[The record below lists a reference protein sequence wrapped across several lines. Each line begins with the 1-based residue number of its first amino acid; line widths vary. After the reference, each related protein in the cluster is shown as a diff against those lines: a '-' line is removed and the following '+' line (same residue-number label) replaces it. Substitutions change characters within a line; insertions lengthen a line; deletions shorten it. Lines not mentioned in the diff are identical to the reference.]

1 MEHVSGTLDGNTK
14 KLNFVGNNM
23 YTGQMVAPNLK
34 MASAT
39 YPLTVTAVG
48 DNGEVTEKIQSLT
61 VDGSGIFP
69 LRFIMAK
76 TTGEEQG
83 ELTDSAD
90 VDLDVGDTNDFEIN
104 IPVSEYD
111 TECTGYDCKIFIP
124 GTEYGGIVGDVE
136 SNTSTE
142 KVTLRGRTWRGM
154 LAYKVVEPPA
164 GQDHLILFG
173 ELNAA
178 IRTLIGDRFGGLFFV
193 PDIDTGI
200 VIKNWQVDRYVT
212 LYDALQKLVSNY
224 DRRLQ
229 IQYVQPDGLEYG
241 YVIVQAVPIKNY
253 SGQLEYSQEEG
264 VHVTVRDCRNGVNH
278 LVCVGR
284 GENQDR
290 IVLHLYV
297 QRDGSIGKTQYY
309 TGLDEISAVYDYS
322 SAEADKLEENGIKRL
337 KELQNYKKCEMTI
350 DDADL
355 EIDDI
360 IAGYDAVTD
369 TQVIKPVV
377 QKILKMQDGN
387 VTIDYRVK
395 GDE

>member
-1 MEHVSGTLDGNTK
+1 MECVSGTLDGNTK
-14 KLNFVGNNM
+14 KLNSVGNNM
-23 YTGQMVAPNLK
+23 YTGQMVAPNSK
-34 MASAT
+34 MASTT
-39 YPLTVTAVG
+39 YPLIVTAVG
-48 DNGEVTEKIQSLT
+48 DNGEVTKKIQSLT

-76 TTGEEQG
+76 PTGEEQG

-111 TECTGYDCKIFIP
+111 TERMGYDCKIFIP
-124 GTEYGGIVGDVE
+124 GTEYGGIIGDLE
-136 SNTSTE
+136 SNTRTE

-154 LAYKVVEPPA
+154 LEYKVVEPPA
-164 GQDHLILFG
+164 GQNHLILSG
-173 ELNAA
+173 ELNDM
-178 IRTLIGDRFGGLFFV
+178 IRTLIGDRFSGLFSV
-193 PDIDTGI
+193 PDVDTGI
-200 VIKNWQVDRYVT
+200 AVKSWQVDRYVT
-212 LYDALQKLVSNY
+212 LYNALQKLVSNY

-229 IQYVQPDGLEYG
+229 IQYVQPEGLEYG
-241 YVIVQAVPIKNY
+241 YVTVQAVPIKDY
-253 SGQLEYSQEEG
+253 SEQLEYSQEEG
-264 VHVTVRDCRNGVNH
+264 IHVTVRDSRNGVNH
-278 LVCVGR
+278 LVCVGQ

-322 SAEADKLEENGIKRL
+322 SAEADKLEEDGIKRL
-337 KELQNYKKCEMTI
+337 KELQNYKKSEMTI

-355 EIDDI
+355 EIGDI
-360 IAGYDAVTD
+360 VAGYDAVTN
-369 TQVIKPVV
+369 TQVIKPII

-387 VTIDYRVK
+387 ITIDYSVK

>member
-1 MEHVSGTLDGNTK
+1 MERVSGTLDGNTK
-14 KLNFVGNNM
+14 KLNSVGNNM
-23 YTGQMVAPNLK
+23 YTGQMVAPNSK
-34 MASAT
+34 MESTT
-39 YPLTVTAVG
+39 YPLIVTAVG

-76 TTGEEQG
+76 PTGEEQG

-111 TECTGYDCKIFIP
+111 TERTGYDCKIFIP
-124 GTEYGGIVGDVE
+124 GTEYGGIIGDLE

-154 LAYKVVEPPA
+154 LEYKVVEPPA
-164 GQDHLILFG
+164 GQDHLILSG
-173 ELNAA
+173 ELNDM
-178 IRTLIGDRFGGLFFV
+178 IRTLIGDRFSGLFSV
-193 PDIDTGI
+193 PDVDTGI
-200 VIKNWQVDRYVT
+200 AVKSWQVDRYVT
-212 LYDALQKLVSNY
+212 LYNALQKLVSNY

-229 IQYVQPDGLEYG
+229 IQYVQPQGLEYG
-241 YVIVQAVPIKNY
+241 YVTVQAVPIKDY
-253 SGQLEYSQEEG
+253 SEQLEYSQEEG
-264 VHVTVRDCRNGVNH
+264 IHVTVRDSRNGVNH
-278 LVCVGR
+278 LVCVGQ

-322 SAEADKLEENGIKRL
+322 SAEADKLEEDGIKRL

-355 EIDDI
+355 EIGDI
-360 IAGYDAVTD
+360 VAGYDAVTN
-369 TQVIKPVV
+369 TQVIKPII

-387 VTIDYRVK
+387 ITIDYSVK
-395 GDE
+395 GDR

>member
-1 MEHVSGTLDGNTK
+1 MECVSGTLDGNTK
-14 KLNFVGNNM
+14 KLNSVGNNM
-23 YTGQMVAPNLK
+23 YTGQMVAPNSK
-34 MASAT
+34 MASTT
-39 YPLTVTAVG
+39 YPLIVTAVG

-76 TTGEEQG
+76 PTGEEQG

-111 TECTGYDCKIFIP
+111 TERMGYDCKIFIP
-124 GTEYGGIVGDVE
+124 GTEYGGIIGDLE

-154 LAYKVVEPPA
+154 LEYKVVEPPA
-164 GQDHLILFG
+164 GQNHLILSG
-173 ELNAA
+173 ELNDM
-178 IRTLIGDRFGGLFFV
+178 IRTLIGDRFSGLFSV
-193 PDIDTGI
+193 PDVDTGI
-200 VIKNWQVDRYVT
+200 AVKSWQVDRYVT
-212 LYDALQKLVSNY
+212 LYNALQKLVSNY

-229 IQYVQPDGLEYG
+229 IQYVQPEGLEYG
-241 YVIVQAVPIKNY
+241 YVTVQAVPIKDY
-253 SGQLEYSQEEG
+253 SEQLEYSQEEG
-264 VHVTVRDCRNGVNH
+264 IHVTVRDCRNGVNH
-278 LVCVGR
+278 LVCVGQ

-322 SAEADKLEENGIKRL
+322 SAEADKLEEDGIKRL
-337 KELQNYKKCEMTI
+337 KELQNYKKSEMTI

-355 EIDDI
+355 EIGDI
-360 IAGYDAVTD
+360 VAGYDAVTN
-369 TQVIKPVV
+369 TQVIKPII

-387 VTIDYRVK
+387 ITIDYSVK